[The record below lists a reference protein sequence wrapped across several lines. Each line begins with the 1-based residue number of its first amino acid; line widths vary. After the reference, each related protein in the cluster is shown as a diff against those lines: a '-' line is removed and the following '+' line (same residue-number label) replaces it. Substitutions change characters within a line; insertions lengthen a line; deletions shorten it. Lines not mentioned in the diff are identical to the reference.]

1 MTTFRI
7 DADNN
12 ITALGASEQ
21 IEESG
26 GESETFGNMQE
37 LTALAEKWSA
47 ARLVEIWSS
56 LPGVQPV
63 QRFTNRQVATTRI
76 WKALQRL
83 EPSSGE
89 VRPVAAKRPS
99 VGRKPAARKQRGGN
113 KTIRVIALLRRP
125 QGATLQAIM
134 KATGWQTHSVR
145 GFISGQLKKKLGLKV
160 RSVKREGKRVYSI
173 KPQIRIRLSPGGS
186 SENDPRWR
194 RLRSRELQF
203 E

>member
-1 MTTFRI
+1 MTTFRF

-26 GESETFGNMQE
+26 GEGEGETFSSVPE

-83 EPSSGE
+83 APSGE
-89 VRPVAAKRPS
+89 AETGRVAVKRPS
-99 VGRKPAARKQRGGN
+99 VGRKAPPAARKQRGGTS
-113 KTIRVIALLRRP
+113 KTTRVIALLRRP
-125 QGATLQAIM
+125 QGQ
-134 KATGWQTHSVR
+134 R
-145 GFISGQLKKKLGLKV
+145 RR
-160 RSVKREGKRVYSI
+160 RS
-173 KPQIRIRLSPGGS
+173 
-186 SENDPRWR
+186 
-194 RLRSRELQF
+194 
-203 E
+203 

>member
-7 DADNN
+7 DAENN
-12 ITALGASEQ
+12 ITALGGSEQ

-26 GESETFGNMQE
+26 GKTETFGNLQE

-47 ARLVEIWSS
+47 ARLVEIWRSM
-56 LPGVQPV
+56 PGVQPV

-83 EPSSGE
+83 APSGDEKTGRVVTKRS
-89 VRPVAAKRPS
+89 RVA
-99 VGRKPAARKQRGGN
+99 RKAPRAARKERGGAS
-113 KTIRVIALLRRP
+113 KTTRVIALLRRP

-145 GFISGQLKKKLGLKV
+145 GFISGKLKKKLGLKV

-173 KPQIRIRLSPGGS
+173 K
-186 SENDPRWR
+186 
-194 RLRSRELQF
+194 SR
-203 E
+203 

>member
-12 ITALGASEQ
+12 ITAVGASEQ

-26 GESETFGNMQE
+26 AETETFSSVQE

-83 EPSSGE
+83 APSGE
-89 VRPVAAKRPS
+89 AETGPVAVKRPS
-99 VGRKPAARKQRGGN
+99 VWQEGAASSAKTAWRQQQDNSCDRSAATAPGGN
-113 KTIRVIALLRRP
+113 AA
-125 QGATLQAIM
+125 GD
-134 KATGWQTHSVR
+134 HESD
-145 GFISGQLKKKLGLKV
+145 
-160 RSVKREGKRVYSI
+160 
-173 KPQIRIRLSPGGS
+173 RLANS
-186 SENDPRWR
+186 
-194 RLRSRELQF
+194 
-203 E
+203 

>member
-1 MTTFRI
+1 MTIFRI
-7 DADNN
+7 DTENN
-12 ITALGASEQ
+12 ITAVGGSEQ
-21 IEESG
+21 IMESG
-26 GESETFGNMQE
+26 GETETFGNLQE
-37 LTALAEKWSA
+37 LRALAEKWSA

-83 EPSSGE
+83 EPSDAEIG
-89 VRPVAAKRPS
+89 RVAAKRPA
-99 VGRKPAARKQRGGN
+99 VARKEPRAAGKERGGTS
-113 KTIRVIALLRRP
+113 KATRVIALLRRP

-160 RSVKREGKRVYSI
+160 RSAKREGKRVYSI
-173 KPQIRIRLSPGGS
+173 
-186 SENDPRWR
+186 
-194 RLRSRELQF
+194 RSH
-203 E
+203 

>member
-1 MTTFRI
+1 M
-7 DADNN
+7 
-12 ITALGASEQ
+12 
-21 IEESG
+21 
-26 GESETFGNMQE
+26 
-37 LTALAEKWSA
+37 AEKWSA

-83 EPSSGE
+83 APSGDEKTGRVVTKRS
-89 VRPVAAKRPS
+89 RVA
-99 VGRKPAARKQRGGN
+99 RKAPRAARKERGGAS
-113 KTIRVIALLRRP
+113 KTTRVIALLRRP

-145 GFISGQLKKKLGLKV
+145 GFISGKLKKKLGLKV

-173 KPQIRIRLSPGGS
+173 K
-186 SENDPRWR
+186 
-194 RLRSRELQF
+194 SR
-203 E
+203 

>member
-1 MTTFRI
+1 MTIFRI

-26 GESETFGNMQE
+26 GETETFGNLQE
-37 LTALAEKWSA
+37 LTALAEKWPA
-47 ARLVEIWSS
+47 ARLVEIWSR
-56 LPGVQPV
+56 LHGVQPV

-76 WKALQRL
+76 WKALQGL
-83 EPSSGE
+83 APSDAETEP
-89 VRPVAAKRPS
+89 AKRPR
-99 VGRKPAARKQRGGN
+99 VGRKALPVPRKELGAS
-113 KTIRVIALLRRP
+113 KTNRVIALLRRP

-134 KATGWQTHSVR
+134 KATGWQSHSVR

-173 KPQIRIRLSPGGS
+173 KP
-186 SENDPRWR
+186 
-194 RLRSRELQF
+194 
-203 E
+203 

>member
-26 GESETFGNMQE
+26 GEGETFSSVQE

-83 EPSSGE
+83 APSGAAE
-89 VRPVAAKRPS
+89 TERVAVKRPS
-99 VGRKPAARKQRGGN
+99 VGRKAPPAA
-113 KTIRVIALLRRP
+113 
-125 QGATLQAIM
+125 
-134 KATGWQTHSVR
+134 
-145 GFISGQLKKKLGLKV
+145 
-160 RSVKREGKRVYSI
+160 
-173 KPQIRIRLSPGGS
+173 
-186 SENDPRWR
+186 
-194 RLRSRELQF
+194 
-203 E
+203 

>member
-7 DADNN
+7 DADNK
-12 ITALGASEQ
+12 ITALDASEQ

-26 GESETFGNMQE
+26 GEGETFSSVQE
-37 LTALAEKWSA
+37 LMALAEKWSA

-83 EPSSGE
+83 APSGE
-89 VRPVAAKRPS
+89 AEMGRVAVKRPS
-99 VGRKPAARKQRGGN
+99 VGRKAPPAARKQRGGN
-113 KTIRVIALLRRP
+113 SKTTRMIALLRRP
-125 QGATLQAIM
+125 QGATLQTIM
-134 KATGWQTHSVR
+134 KATVWQTHSVR
-145 GFISGQLKKKLGLKV
+145 GFISGQLKKKLELKV

-173 KPQIRIRLSPGGS
+173 KP
-186 SENDPRWR
+186 
-194 RLRSRELQF
+194 
-203 E
+203 

>member
-7 DADNN
+7 DAENN
-12 ITALGASEQ
+12 ITAMGGSEQ
-21 IEESG
+21 IEERG
-26 GESETFGNMQE
+26 GETETFGNLQE

-63 QRFTNRQVATTRI
+63 RRFTNRQVATTRI
-76 WKALQRL
+76 WNALQRL
-83 EPSSGE
+83 EPSGE
-89 VRPVAAKRPS
+89 AETGRAAAKRPA
-99 VGRKPAARKQRGGN
+99 VARKVPRAARKERGGN
-113 KTIRVIALLRRP
+113 SKTTRVIALLRRP

-145 GFISGQLKKKLGLKV
+145 GFISGKLKKKLGLKV

-173 KPQIRIRLSPGGS
+173 K
-186 SENDPRWR
+186 
-194 RLRSRELQF
+194 SR
-203 E
+203 

>member
-26 GESETFGNMQE
+26 GESETFSSVQE

-47 ARLVEIWSS
+47 ARPVEIWSS

-83 EPSSGE
+83 APSGDAE
-89 VRPVAAKRPS
+89 TGRVAVKRPS
-99 VGRKPAARKQRGGN
+99 IGRKAPSAARKERGGN
-113 KTIRVIALLRRP
+113 SKATRVIALMRRP

-173 KPQIRIRLSPGGS
+173 KP
-186 SENDPRWR
+186 
-194 RLRSRELQF
+194 
-203 E
+203 

>member
-1 MTTFRI
+1 MTIFRI
-7 DADNN
+7 DAESN
-12 ITALGASEQ
+12 ITALGGSEQ

-26 GESETFGNMQE
+26 GETETFGNLQE

-63 QRFTNRQVATTRI
+63 RRFTNRQVATSRI

-83 EPSSGE
+83 APSGDTE
-89 VRPVAAKRPS
+89 TGRGAAKRPR
-99 VGRKPAARKQRGGN
+99 VARKAPRAARKERGGN
-113 KTIRVIALLRRP
+113 SKTSRVIALLRRP
-125 QGATLQAIM
+125 QGATLQAIV

-173 KPQIRIRLSPGGS
+173 KPR
-186 SENDPRWR
+186 
-194 RLRSRELQF
+194 
-203 E
+203 

>member
-12 ITALGASEQ
+12 ITAVGASEQ

-26 GESETFGNMQE
+26 AETETFSSVQE

-83 EPSSGE
+83 APSGE
-89 VRPVAAKRPS
+89 AETGRVAVKRPS
-99 VGRKPAARKQRGGN
+99 VGRKAPPAARKERGGTS

-173 KPQIRIRLSPGGS
+173 KP
-186 SENDPRWR
+186 
-194 RLRSRELQF
+194 
-203 E
+203 

>member
-12 ITALGASEQ
+12 ITALGASEL

-26 GESETFGNMQE
+26 GESETFSSVQE
-37 LTALAEKWSA
+37 LTALAEKWLA

-83 EPSSGE
+83 APSGE
-89 VRPVAAKRPS
+89 AETGRVALKRSS
-99 VGRKPAARKQRGGN
+99 VGRKAPPAARKQRGGN
-113 KTIRVIALLRRP
+113 SKTIRVIALLRRP

-134 KATGWQTHSVR
+134 KATGWQSHSVR

-173 KPQIRIRLSPGGS
+173 KP
-186 SENDPRWR
+186 
-194 RLRSRELQF
+194 
-203 E
+203 

>member
-7 DADNN
+7 DAENN
-12 ITALGASEQ
+12 ITALGGSEQ

-26 GESETFGNMQE
+26 GETETFGNLQE

-63 QRFTNRQVATTRI
+63 QRFTNRQMAITRI
-76 WKALQRL
+76 WTALQRFA
-83 EPSSGE
+83 PSGDAE
-89 VRPVAAKRPS
+89 KGRVAAKRPI
-99 VGRKPAARKQRGGN
+99 VGRKATPAARKERAGN
-113 KTIRVIALLRRP
+113 SKANRVIALLRRP

-160 RSVKREGKRVYSI
+160 RSSKREGKRVYSI
-173 KPQIRIRLSPGGS
+173 KSQ
-186 SENDPRWR
+186 
-194 RLRSRELQF
+194 
-203 E
+203 

>member
-1 MTTFRI
+1 MKFVI

-26 GESETFGNMQE
+26 GESETFSSVQE

-63 QRFTNRQVATTRI
+63 RRFTNRQVATTRI

-83 EPSSGE
+83 GPSGDAE
-89 VRPVAAKRPS
+89 TGRAAAKRPR
-99 VGRKPAARKQRGGN
+99 VARKAPRAAGKERGGN
-113 KTIRVIALLRRP
+113 SKTTRVIALLRRP

-134 KATGWQTHSVR
+134 KSD
-145 GFISGQLKKKLGLKV
+145 
-160 RSVKREGKRVYSI
+160 
-173 KPQIRIRLSPGGS
+173 RLANP
-186 SENDPRWR
+186 
-194 RLRSRELQF
+194 
-203 E
+203 